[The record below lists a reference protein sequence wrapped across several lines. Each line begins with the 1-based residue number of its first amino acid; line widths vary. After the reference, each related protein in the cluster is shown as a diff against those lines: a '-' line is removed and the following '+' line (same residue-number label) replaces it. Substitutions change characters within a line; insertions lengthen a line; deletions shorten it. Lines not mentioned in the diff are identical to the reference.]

1 MADMDLSESTA
12 GNARVVGVRGE
23 VDLSTS
29 ERFSLTL
36 QRLATEPGGP
46 VIVDLTDCA
55 FIDSSGL
62 AAILHAAGRRD
73 GFTIVSG
80 SGPPADVLKMTGID
94 QTVPV
99 YGTLDDAL
107 AAVPG

>member
-1 MADMDLSESTA
+1 MADLDLNESTS
-12 GNARVVGVRGE
+12 GNAKVVDVRGE

-29 ERFSLTL
+29 ERFGDLL
-36 QRLATEPGGP
+36 QRLASEPGGP
-46 VIVDLTDCA
+46 VIVDLTNCA

-62 AAILHAAGRRD
+62 AAMLHAAGRRA
-73 GFTIVSG
+73 GFMIVSG

-99 YGTLDDAL
+99 VGTLDEAL
-107 AAVPG
+107 AASS